1 MPLPGTMG
9 SLEITMLH
17 PFESISSARRRQF
30 FYPLLGLALLIMM
43 VMNWVGLP
51 LNTPAAP
58 NGIVSFELAGSPER
72 AAAMLNSWDADAH
85 ARAAFIQG
93 LDFLFPAVYST
104 TVALGCIMAA
114 SALSARRLPLAHWG
128 RALAWGQWIAAIFD
142 YLENIAL
149 VVLLFSP
156 AQAPWPQ
163 MAAVCAVIKFGLLF
177 AGLVY
182 GFYGLVMRWGH

>member
-1 MPLPGTMG
+1 MP
-9 SLEITMLH
+9 H
-17 PFESISSARRRQF
+17 PLESISAARRRQL
-30 FYPLLGLALLIMM
+30 FYPLLGLTLLIMM

-58 NGIVSFELAGSPER
+58 NGIVSFELAGTPAR
-72 AAAMLNSWDADAH
+72 ASEMLNSWDSGAH

-104 TVALGCIMAA
+104 TLALGCIMAA
-114 SALSARRLPLAHWG
+114 GTLSARHLPLARWG
-128 RALAWGQWIAAIFD
+128 SALAWGQWAAAIFD

-149 VVLLFSP
+149 VILLFGPSV
-156 AQAPWPQ
+156 APWPQ
-163 MAAVCAVIKFGLLF
+163 MAAVCAIIKFGLLF